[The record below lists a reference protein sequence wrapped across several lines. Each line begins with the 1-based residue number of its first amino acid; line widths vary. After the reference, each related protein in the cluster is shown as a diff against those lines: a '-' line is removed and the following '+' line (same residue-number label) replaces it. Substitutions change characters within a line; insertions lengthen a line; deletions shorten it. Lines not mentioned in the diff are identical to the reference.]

1 MTQKILHIDFETR
14 SRADLFRGGAYR
26 YATDPSTEIICMGYA
41 FNDDPVELWHPGLP
55 FPDDVKEFIQAA
67 APRSLHA
74 HNAQFERLI
83 VENVLP
89 SYW

>member
-1 MTQKILHIDFETR
+1 M
-14 SRADLFRGGAYR
+14 A
-26 YATDPSTEIICMGYA
+26 YA
-41 FNDDPVELWHPGLP
+41 FDDGPVELWHPGLP
-55 FPDDVKEFIQAA
+55 FPDDVKEFIQAG